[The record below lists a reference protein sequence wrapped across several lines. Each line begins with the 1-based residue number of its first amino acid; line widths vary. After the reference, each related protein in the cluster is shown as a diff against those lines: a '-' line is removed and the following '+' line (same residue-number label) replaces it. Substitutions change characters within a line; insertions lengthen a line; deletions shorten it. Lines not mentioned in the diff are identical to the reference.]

1 MIKLAIA
8 LLFAGFGLPALANPP
23 SPAPGI
29 AAKYYLLV
37 DFQSRQALAEQN
49 SRERVEPASLTKL
62 MTAYLSFKALK
73 DKRLSPGQILPVSE
87 KAWKAEGSRM
97 FLEPGKPATV
107 DELLKGMIVQSG
119 NDACI
124 VLAEAIVGTEEAFAG
139 LMNREA
145 QRLGMSDTHFV
156 NATGLPDPRHYSTAR
171 DLSLLAM
178 AIIQDFPEYFPL
190 YSIKEY
196 TYNNVSQPNRN
207 RLLWADSFVDGMKT
221 GYTENAGYCLIATA
235 KRGERRLLSVVL
247 GTSSDAERAA
257 ESQKLLNFGFQQ
269 FETVRLFAKGQT
281 ATVLPIWKGVGN
293 SLKAGFLEDLY
304 VSLPKGQSSKLKA
317 TLETRQP
324 LIAPVQQGQP
334 VGALKLTL
342 GSRPLVEF
350 PVVALESI
358 SIAGLL
364 GRGWDSLRLLFR

>member
-1 MIKLAIA
+1 MECEH
-8 LLFAGFGLPALANPP
+8 PVP
-23 SPAPGI
+23 
-29 AAKYYLLV
+29 
-37 DFQSRQALAEQN
+37 
-49 SRERVEPASLTKL
+49 
-62 MTAYLSFKALK
+62 
-73 DKRLSPGQILPVSE
+73 LSPRCLAQDAELHEIMDQRIRCCGCYVQHTSNVGSSE
-87 KAWKAEGSRM
+87 LRRFVEMVQKLLRRVRKG
-97 FLEPGKPATV
+97 GTV
-107 DELLKGMIVQSG
+107 V
-119 NDACI
+119 C
-124 VLAEAIVGTEEAFAG
+124 AG
-139 LMNREA
+139 IH
-145 QRLGMSDTHFV
+145 MSDIP
-156 NATGLPDPRHYSTAR
+156 A
-171 DLSLLAM
+171 
-178 AIIQDFPEYFPL
+178 FPYAW
-190 YSIKEY
+190 
-196 TYNNVSQPNRN
+196 
-207 RLLWADSFVDGMKT
+207 LW
-221 GYTENAGYCLIATA
+221 N
-235 KRGERRLLSVVL
+235 ERRLLSVVL

-324 LIAPVQQGQP
+324 LIAPVQHGQP